1 MAREN
6 QGLQIALIIFVM
18 LTILLGVMTFMFFRQ
33 YQEAAVKAAAAQEE
47 AKKQQSAASTVQS
60 ENNQL
65 KEMIGLAATD
75 TLDTITTE
83 YNKDMET
90 YGANYDQAQRSYRKI
105 LAYLFDVV
113 QKKNAALAAEQE
125 QVKSLSDKLA
135 VFENVKQPQIDQ
147 HASAAQKTS
156 QDLMAARTSFNK
168 DLEAV
173 RAEKADM
180 LKRIGD
186 TQKALQTAQEK
197 AAEQKKLQDIDIA
210 KAKGLYDET
219 RRKLE
224 KVISPTFEKADGEI
238 RWVNQRQGT
247 VWLNLGRADGLQ
259 RQTSFSVY
267 SSDLNDVTQAGRKAS
282 VEVTQILGDHLA
294 EARIVEDSVTDPI
307 MPGDVVHTPIWAPG
321 HKERF
326 ALAGVMDIDGDEDS
340 DLETIRNLITTNGG
354 VVDAA
359 QDGANVSGKV
369 TTETSYLVVGKA
381 PSADSPA
388 DVMKAYQQVLGE
400 ARKIGVKEISLDDLL
415 RRMGWVDENQVI
427 SFGRGATEADF
438 RAKQPANSVPK
449 SFDGNV
455 SELFKPRNPPRATR
469 GSAY

>member
-33 YQEAAVKAAAAQEE
+33 YQEAAIKEAAAKEE
-47 AKKQQSAASTVQS
+47 AQKQQSAASTVQS

-75 TLDTITTE
+75 KLDTITTE

-90 YGANYDQAQRSYRKI
+90 YGANYDQANRNYRKI
-105 LAYLFDVV
+105 LAYLYDVV
-113 QKKNAALAAEQE
+113 QKKNAALAAEQD
-125 QVKSLSDKLA
+125 QVKSLTDKLA
-135 VFENVKQPQIDQ
+135 AFEAAKQPQIDQ
-147 HASAAQKTS
+147 HAAALQKAG
-156 QDLMAARTSFNK
+156 QDLNTSRTQFTK
-168 DLEAV
+168 DLDAV
-173 RAEKADM
+173 RAKEADM
-180 LKRIGD
+180 LKQIAE

-197 AAEQKKLQDIDIA
+197 AAEEKKQADIQYSST
-210 KAKGLYDET
+210 KGLYEET

-224 KVISPTFEKADGEI
+224 KVIAPTFEKADGEI

-247 VWLNLGRADGLQ
+247 VWINLGRADGLQ
-259 RQTSFSVY
+259 RQTNFSVY
-267 SSDLNDVTQAGRKAS
+267 SSDLNDVTKAGRKAS

-294 EARIVEDSVTDPI
+294 EARIVEDSVSDPI
-307 MPGDVVHTPIWAPG
+307 MPGDVVHTPIWTPG

-326 ALAGVMDIDGDEDS
+326 ALAGVLDIDRDDDS
-340 DLETIRNLITTNGG
+340 DLETVRNLITVNGG
-354 VVDAA
+354 AIDAV

-369 TTETSYLVVGKA
+369 TTETGYLVVGKA

-388 DVMKAYQQVLGE
+388 DVMKAYQQVIGE
-400 ARKIGVKEISLDDLL
+400 ARKIGIKEISLDDLL

-427 SFGRGATEADF
+427 SYGRGATEADF
-438 RAKQPANSVPK
+438 RTRQPADKAPQ

-455 SELFKPRNPPRATR
+455 SPLFQPRNPARATR